1 MSRKI
6 ILNLAMS
13 LDGYIC
19 DENGGF
25 DWIRGD
31 GDTRLNTEKTFDI
44 YEFLE
49 DVDTVVM
56 GRKAY
61 EDCGADDAHG
71 KKVVVA
77 TSQKMA
83 NFENV
88 EFVNHDICGYI
99 QELQQ
104 TKGKSI
110 WLFGGSILTDSFIKA
125 DLVDEFIV
133 GIIPVVL
140 GKGRPLFLGNNPL
153 IKLHLEEYTLQ
164 EGVAILRYSK
174 RK

>member
-1 MSRKI
+1 MMRKI

-13 LDGYIC
+13 LDGYIS

-25 DWIRGD
+25 DWILGD
-31 GDTRLNTEKTFDI
+31 GDKRLDTEKAFDFN
-44 YEFLE
+44 EFLI

-61 EDCGADDAHG
+61 EDCGINDVKG
-71 KKVVVA
+71 RKVIVA
-77 TSQKMA
+77 TSQKMIDY
-83 NFENV
+83 ENV
-88 EFVNHDICGYI
+88 EFVNRDICGYI
-99 QELQQ
+99 RDLQQ
-104 TKGKSI
+104 KNGKSI
-110 WLFGGSILTDSFIKA
+110 WLFGGSTLTDCFIKA
-125 DLVDEFIV
+125 DLIDEYIV

-153 IKLHLEEYTLQ
+153 VKLHLEEYTLQ
-164 EGVAILRYSK
+164 EGVAILRYSR